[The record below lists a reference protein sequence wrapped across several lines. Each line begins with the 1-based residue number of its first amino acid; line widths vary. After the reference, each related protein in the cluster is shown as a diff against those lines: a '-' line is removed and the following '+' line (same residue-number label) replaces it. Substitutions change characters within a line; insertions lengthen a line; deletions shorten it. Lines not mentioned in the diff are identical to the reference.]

1 MDDRPQDRAEER
13 RRRGPLGDEA
23 AEETRRVP
31 RSGGPGGGPGGDPG
45 GSRGGED
52 TATRRLS
59 PEEATREAAVRKG
72 ATRESPSGEVTSP
85 WGGPPED
92 EGKRV
97 IRPARAHGDDDD
109 MPYTREERLR
119 DVYGGVDWLASFVGS
134 VFALLCAG
142 VLLLFFSGFVLGPLS
157 FTLDLRGREIDSAI
171 VIGLVVIGVTLLIS
185 YFVGGYI
192 AGRLVRFDGGRNGA
206 ATVGWSVL
214 LIVIFGFFGAVL
226 LGSFL
231 PDSVFGV
238 VRGFL
243 QNTVIPTAGGLFD
256 LGLVGAGIAVG
267 AILLMLLGSA
277 LGGRLGNR
285 YHTRID
291 ETI

>member
-31 RSGGPGGGPGGDPG
+31 QSGGPGGDPG
-45 GSRGGED
+45 GSQGGED

-59 PEEATREAAVRKG
+59 PEEAEREAAVREG
-72 ATRESPSGEVTSP
+72 ATRESPSGEATSP
-85 WGGPPED
+85 RGGPPED

-97 IRPARAHGDDDD
+97 IRPARAQGDEDD

-119 DVYGGVDWLASFVGS
+119 DVYGGVDWLASFIGA

-142 VLLLFFSGFVLGPLS
+142 LLLLLFSGLVLGPLG
-157 FTLDLRGREIDSAI
+157 FTLDLRGREIDAAI
-171 VIGLVVIGVTLLIS
+171 IIGLVVVGATLLIS

-192 AGRLVRFDGGRNGA
+192 TGRLVRFDGGRNGA

-214 LIVIFGFFGAVL
+214 LIIIFGFFGAVL

-238 VRGFL
+238 VQGFL
-243 QNTVIPTAGGLFD
+243 QNTVIPTAGGLFE

-267 AILLMLLGSA
+267 AVLLMLLGGA

-291 ETI
+291 ETT